1 MMLHKIDID
10 NKSLFL
16 HENDSFLLEI
26 KKNIHFDI
34 IIDKNLSV
42 KLVIVGNN
50 DYDLNIKLLDKA
62 NLVVNSIN
70 KDNNTN
76 INIELDKESNVL
88 YNHSVLGKQ
97 DSIHNFNIVHMGN
110 NSTSLINNNGINFD
124 INKLF
129 FNINGNIPSN
139 LLDISCSQNSKI
151 INYNGGNSKIIP
163 NLIIDSNDIVA
174 NHSAYI
180 GTIDNET
187 LFYLQSRGIKKE
199 TIKKM
204 IYKATLLGKM
214 NLDEERELFN
224 KIIDEWW

>member
-10 NKSLFL
+10 NKNIFL
-16 HENDSFLLEI
+16 QENDSFYLEI
-26 KKNIHFDI
+26 NSDVKLDISVNKNIDAKLI
-34 IIDKNLSV
+34 II
-42 KLVIVGNN
+42 GNSS
-50 DYDLNIKLLDKA
+50 YDLNIKLYDNASLI
-62 NLVVNSIN
+62 VNSIN

-76 INIELDKESNVL
+76 INIDLEKETNIL
-88 YNHSVLGKQ
+88 YNHSVLGRK
-97 DSIHNFNIVHMGN
+97 DSIHNFNIVHIGN
-110 NSTSLINNNGINFD
+110 NSTSLINNNGINLD

-151 INYNGGNSKIIP
+151 INYNKGNSKIIP

-180 GTIDNET
+180 GTIDNEI

-199 TIKKM
+199 TIEKM
-204 IYKATLLGKM
+204 IYKATMLGKM
-214 NLDEERELFN
+214 NLDEEREMFN